1 MEISGN
7 KTVSRSPLAGG
18 AARFVSRKD
27 RKLSEANLLFSKANS
42 SSNHIYA
49 VAFEAD
55 IDAYIVDLHGR
66 SKDYPYLTLIIE
78 ASCRRVSAATFSL
91 SPFGAQDVK
100 EKKNETITGRVV
112 RPLRAWAA

>member
-1 MEISGN
+1 M
-7 KTVSRSPLAGG
+7 SRSPLAGG
-18 AARFVSRKD
+18 VARFVSRKD
-27 RKLSEANLLFSKANS
+27 RKLSTANSLFSKANS

-78 ASCRRVSAATFSL
+78 ASCRRVSAATFFLAS
-91 SPFGAQDVK
+91 FGAKDGK
-100 EKKNETITGRVV
+100 EETNEEVAGRVV